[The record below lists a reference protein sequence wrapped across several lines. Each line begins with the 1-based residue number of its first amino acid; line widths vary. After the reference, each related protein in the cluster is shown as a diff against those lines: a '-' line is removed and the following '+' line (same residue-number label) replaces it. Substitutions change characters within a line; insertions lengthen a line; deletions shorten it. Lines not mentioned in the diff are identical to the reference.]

1 MMETALQPTI
11 SKAFAPTVH
20 WNMNLI
26 QRLLL
31 GVAVLDT
38 SIQVDSY
45 LLYQD
50 QWAEFGAIGGINVS
64 IATFCLV
71 GLYGLWLME
80 AGIEAAYAER
90 RALYVNIPLTAYV
103 GVAVLSFFVAREK
116 LLAVNSIVLLVQ
128 SYLLYTYVANR
139 VKTRSEVVYIVSLF
153 AVALALQGLA
163 MIGVRAIGHSVSM
176 GPVSSVIGEDM
187 RVGGTIGSP
196 VTGGSFLALMIAP
209 TVALLLTPVRTS
221 VRVLAI
227 AALGLGGI
235 ALLLTQTRGSWI
247 AVVFSVS
254 LVFLLCWRRGWI
266 SARVPISCALAGLLL
281 AAVFHEGIT
290 NRVLGDDE
298 GSASGRIPL
307 FQMAWAM
314 ISDNPLTGVGVN
326 NCAVEAGPYC
336 TRPEFRGEWF
346 YTIHNKYLLEWV
358 ETGILGLLAFLAFLL
373 TTLWTGWRVWLRRD
387 RLLSPIAVALI
398 TAIGGQMIHMLV
410 DVFISRPQVQSLWL
424 CAALVAAT
432 SRIGEDS

>member
-1 MMETALQPTI
+1 METALRPAMST
-11 SKAFAPTVH
+11 AFAPAVC
-20 WNMNLI
+20 WNMNVL

-31 GVAVLDT
+31 GVAVLDS
-38 SIQVDSY
+38 SIQVDAY
-45 LLYQD
+45 LFYQEE
-50 QWAEFGAIGGINVS
+50 WAKFGAIGGINVS
-64 IATFCLV
+64 IATFCLIGMYV
-71 GLYGLWLME
+71 LWLIE
-80 AGIEAAYAER
+80 AGVEAGYSKR
-90 RALYVNIPLTAYV
+90 RAFYLNVPLTAYLC
-103 GVAVLSFFVAREK
+103 VATLSWFVAREK
-116 LLAVNSIVLLVQ
+116 LLAVNSVVLLVQ
-128 SYLLYTYVANR
+128 SFLLYTYVANR
-139 VKTRSEVVYIVSLF
+139 VKTRPEVVYVISLF
-153 AVALALQGLA
+153 AIALALQGLA
-163 MIGVRAIGHSVSM
+163 MIGVRAIGHTVSV
-176 GPVSSVIGEDM
+176 GPVSAVIGDDM

-209 TVALLLTPVRTS
+209 TVALLTAPVRTS
-221 VRVLAI
+221 LKLLAI
-227 AALGLGGI
+227 GALGLGGI

-247 AVVFSVS
+247 AVVLSVS
-254 LVFLLCWRRGWI
+254 LLFLLCWRRGWV
-266 SARVPISCALAGLLL
+266 SARLPVACVFAGLLF

-314 ISDNPLTGVGVN
+314 ISDNPLTGVGIN

-373 TTLWTGWRVWLRRD
+373 TTIRTGWLVWLRQD
-387 RLLSPIAVALI
+387 RLLSPIALALAA
-398 TAIGGQMIHMLV
+398 AIGGQMIHMLV

-424 CAALVAAT
+424 CAAVVAAT
-432 SRIGEDS
+432 SRITEET